1 MRYLA
6 LTLAYDGAAYHGFQI
21 QCAAHGPTIQG
32 TLEATWF
39 TLFGET
45 IRVTPAGRTD
55 AGVHAAGQVVSFP
68 SESRIP
74 TDKIGKAMNSL
85 LPRDIRV
92 LEAWETGE
100 DFNARFSAC
109 WKRYDYWI
117 DNRSVPDVFARRY
130 AHHEPVALDKEAMRR
145 TAQALVGRHNFRA
158 FAAAAAA
165 AGSVTPHGV
174 RNFERTL
181 SHCCITEEH
190 GLLKM
195 SFVGDGFLYNMVR
208 IMAGTLL
215 AFGKVSRK
223 ASRKTQTAQRVEFEQ
238 YQASPCLSPC
248 LGPCLSKIQHTQIC
262 SGTEAEALQ
271 EILASQDRTRAG
283 DTLPPHGLV
292 LKHVEYRARCPSMVF
307 ADLPASD
314 WENQL
319 VAPREGAVRRSRK
332 T

>member
-1 MRYLA
+1 MRDLA
-6 LTLAYDGAAYHGFQI
+6 LALAYDGAAYHGFQI

-32 TLEATWF
+32 SLEATWS

-55 AGVHAAGQVVSFP
+55 AGVHAARQVVSFP
-68 SESRIP
+68 SASRIP

-92 LEAWETGE
+92 LDAWETRE

-109 WKRYDYWI
+109 WKRYDYWV

-130 AHHEPVALDKEAMRR
+130 AYHEPVALNREAMMRA
-145 TAQALVGRHNFRA
+145 AQALVGRHNYRA
-158 FAAAAAA
+158 FAAAESAKPQRNFQ
-165 AGSVTPHGV
+165 GITQGGTP

-181 SHCCITEEH
+181 SHCHIAEER
-190 GLLKM
+190 GLLKI
-195 SFVGDGFLYNMVR
+195 SFIGDGFLYNMVR
-208 IMAGTLL
+208 IMTGTLV
-215 AFGKVSRK
+215 AFGK
-223 ASRKTQTAQRVEFEQ
+223 ASRKTRIIQNPHTEV
-238 YQASPCLSPC
+238 QA
-248 LGPCLSKIQHTQIC
+248 HTEAVQAHEKALN
-262 SGTEAEALQ
+262 EAEAVR

-292 LKHVEYRARCPSMVF
+292 LQHVEYQARCPSAVF
-307 ADLPASD
+307 ADLPVSA

-319 VAPREGAVRRSRK
+319 VVPRERSTCRSRK